1 VRRLIGVGVGPGD
14 PELITVK
21 AIRVLRTADLVLV
34 PVLGRPGEEDR
45 AETGRAEATVRA
57 HVDDAV
63 IRRVA
68 FALND
73 TGGVTPDRAS
83 AWDAAAD
90 AVTGAFAAGAGTVA
104 FATLGDPALYSTFS
118 YLAQSVTERDPGVTV
133 ETVPGITALQDLAA
147 RSGTVLAEGTES
159 LVLLPLTAGPGAL
172 AEALAAHDTVVAYK
186 LSAAGP
192 LETVRK
198 ALAEVGRLDSAVF
211 GARVGLAG
219 EDIRPAAS
227 VEAGERVPYLATL
240 ISTGRRGGRGSRL
253 GGKAAAGAAAAAP
266 AERAAGP
273 ASGAAGPARGT
284 AGPADGT
291 AGAASGATDPARG
304 TAGPVRGTADPVRGT
319 AGPADGAAGAA
330 SGAADADRRAAG
342 PADGIAGAASEAAG
356 PANGTAGPASGAAD
370 SAGQAGDSR
379 GGST

>member
-1 VRRLIGVGVGPGD
+1 MRRLIGVGVGPGD

-57 HVDDAV
+57 HVDGAV

-73 TGGVTPDRAS
+73 TGGVTPDRAA

-118 YLAQSVTERDPGVTV
+118 YLAQSVTARDPGVTV

-186 LSAAGP
+186 LSAAGS

-198 ALAEVGRLDSAVF
+198 ALAEAGRLDGAVF

-240 ISTGRRGGRGSRL
+240 ISTGRRDGRGRL
-253 GGKAAAGAAAAAP
+253 GGKAAGRRGGPGREGCGPGQCGCGGP
-266 AERAAGP
+266 AER
-273 ASGAAGPARGT
+273 
-284 AGPADGT
+284 
-291 AGAASGATDPARG
+291 
-304 TAGPVRGTADPVRGT
+304 
-319 AGPADGAAGAA
+319 AAGAA
-330 SGAADADRRAAG
+330 SGAADPARRAAG
-342 PADGIAGAASEAAG
+342 PADGISGAASGAAG
-356 PANGTAGPASGAAD
+356 PANGTAGPARGAAD

-379 GGST
+379 GGSV

>member
-1 VRRLIGVGVGPGD
+1 MRRLIGVGVGPGD

-73 TGGVTPDRAS
+73 TGGVTPGRAS

-273 ASGAAGPARGT
+273 ARGT

-291 AGAASGATDPARG
+291 AGAASGATDPAPG
-304 TAGPVRGTADPVRGT
+304 TADPARGTADPVRGT

-330 SGAADADRRAAG
+330 SGDADADRRAAG

>member
-21 AIRVLRTADLVLV
+21 AIRVLRTADVVLV
-34 PVLGRPGEEDR
+34 PVLARSGEEDQ

-57 HVDDAV
+57 HVDGAV

-73 TGGVTPDRAS
+73 TGGITRARAA

-90 AVTGAFAAGAGTVA
+90 AVTGAFVAGAGTVA

-118 YLAQSVTERDPGVTV
+118 YLAQGVTARDPGVTV

-198 ALAEVGRLDSAVF
+198 ALAEAGRLDGAVF

-227 VEAGERVPYLATL
+227 VEAEERVPYLATL

-253 GGKAAAGAAAAAP
+253 GGKAAAGAAAA
-266 AERAAGP
+266 GL
-273 ASGAAGPARGT
+273 
-284 AGPADGT
+284 ADGT
-291 AGAASGATDPARG
+291 ADLARG
-304 TAGPVRGTADPVRGT
+304 S
-319 AGPADGAAGAA
+319 AGPADGAAGLARG
-330 SGAADADRRAAG
+330 SAG
-342 PADGIAGAASEAAG
+342 PADGAAGLASGAAGPPDGTEGPASEAAG
-356 PANGTAGPASGAAD
+356 PARGALGPTDVTAGLASGAAG
-370 SAGQAGDSR
+370 STGQAG
-379 GGST
+379 GSV

>member
-1 VRRLIGVGVGPGD
+1 MRRLIGVGVGPGD

-57 HVDDAV
+57 HVDGAV

-73 TGGVTPDRAS
+73 TAGVTPARAA

-118 YLAQSVTERDPGVTV
+118 YLAQGVTARDPGVAV

-198 ALAEVGRLDSAVF
+198 ALAVAGRLDGAVF

-253 GGKAAAGAAAAAP
+253 GGKAAAGAAAA
-266 AERAAGP
+266 
-273 ASGAAGPARGT
+273 
-284 AGPADGT
+284 GPADG
-291 AGAASGATDPARG
+291 AANLARG
-304 TAGPVRGTADPVRGT
+304 A
-319 AGPADGAAGAA
+319 AGPADGAAGLT
-330 SGAADADRRAAG
+330 SGPAG
-342 PADGIAGAASEAAG
+342 PAR
-356 PANGTAGPASGAAD
+356 GAAD
-370 SAGQAGDSR
+370 SAGQAGRVGDSR
-379 GGST
+379 GGSV

>member
-1 VRRLIGVGVGPGD
+1 MGVGPGD

-57 HVDDAV
+57 HVDGAV

-73 TGGVTPDRAS
+73 TGGVTPDRAA

-118 YLAQSVTERDPGVTV
+118 YLAQSVTARDPVVTV

-198 ALAEVGRLDSAVF
+198 ALAEAGRLDGAVF

-240 ISTGRRGGRGSRL
+240 ISTGRRDGRGSRL
-253 GGKAAAGAAAAAP
+253 GGKAAAGAAP
-266 AERAAGP
+266 AGPADGAAGP
-273 ASGAAGPARGT
+273 ASGAA
-284 AGPADGT
+284 
-291 AGAASGATDPARG
+291 DPA
-304 TAGPVRGTADPVRGT
+304 
-319 AGPADGAAGAA
+319 
-330 SGAADADRRAAG
+330 RRAAG
-342 PADGIAGAASEAAG
+342 PADGIAGAASGAA
-356 PANGTAGPASGAAD
+356 ALARGAAD

-379 GGST
+379 GGSV

>member
-1 VRRLIGVGVGPGD
+1 MGVGPGD

-118 YLAQSVTERDPGVTV
+118 YLAQSVTARDPGSRWR
-133 ETVPGITALQDLAA
+133 PCQA
-147 RSGTVLAEGTES
+147 S
-159 LVLLPLTAGPGAL
+159 PLCRTWP
-172 AEALAAHDTVVAYK
+172 
-186 LSAAGP
+186 
-192 LETVRK
+192 R
-198 ALAEVGRLDSAVF
+198 
-211 GARVGLAG
+211 
-219 EDIRPAAS
+219 
-227 VEAGERVPYLATL
+227 
-240 ISTGRRGGRGSRL
+240 
-253 GGKAAAGAAAAAP
+253 GAAPCWPRAP
-266 AERAAGP
+266 
-273 ASGAAGPARGT
+273 
-284 AGPADGT
+284 
-291 AGAASGATDPARG
+291 
-304 TAGPVRGTADPVRGT
+304 
-319 AGPADGAAGAA
+319 
-330 SGAADADRRAAG
+330 
-342 PADGIAGAASEAAG
+342 
-356 PANGTAGPASGAAD
+356 
-370 SAGQAGDSR
+370 SR
-379 GGST
+379 WCCCR

>member
-1 VRRLIGVGVGPGD
+1 
-14 PELITVK
+14 
-21 AIRVLRTADLVLV
+21 V

-57 HVDDAV
+57 HVDGAV

-73 TGGVTPDRAS
+73 TGGVTPDRAA

-118 YLAQSVTERDPGVTV
+118 YLAQGVAARDPGVTV

-198 ALAEVGRLDSAVF
+198 ALAEAGRLDGAVF

-240 ISTGRRGGRGSRL
+240 ISTGRRDGRGSRL
-253 GGKAAAGAAAAAP
+253 GGKAAAGAAAAGP

-273 ASGAAGPARGT
+273 AGAA
-284 AGPADGT
+284 
-291 AGAASGATDPARG
+291 
-304 TAGPVRGTADPVRGT
+304 

-330 SGAADADRRAAG
+330 SGAAGPARRAADPVRRAAG
-342 PADGIAGAASEAAG
+342 PADGIAGAASGAAG
-356 PANGTAGPASGAAD
+356 PVNGPAGPAGGAAALARGAAD

-379 GGST
+379 GGSV

>member
-21 AIRVLRTADLVLV
+21 AIRVLRTADVVLV
-34 PVLGRPGEEDR
+34 PVLGRPGAEDR

-57 HVDDAV
+57 HVDGAV

-73 TGGVTPDRAS
+73 TGGVTPDRAA

-118 YLAQSVTERDPGVTV
+118 YLAQGVTARDPGVTV

-147 RSGTVLAEGTES
+147 RSGTVLTEGTES

-186 LSAAGP
+186 LSAADP

-198 ALAEVGRLDSAVF
+198 ALAEAGRLDGAVF

-253 GGKAAAGAAAAAP
+253 GGKAAAGAAAARP
-266 AERAAGP
+266 ADGTAGPASEAADPARGAAGP
-273 ASGAAGPARGT
+273 DSGAAGPAGR
-284 AGPADGT
+284 AP
-291 AGAASGATDPARG
+291 DPAS
-304 TAGPVRGTADPVRGT
+304 GT
-319 AGPADGAAGAA
+319 AGPADGAAGPAH
-330 SGAADADRRAAG
+330 RAAG
-342 PADGIAGAASEAAG
+342 PAG
-356 PANGTAGPASGAAD
+356 GAAD

-379 GGST
+379 GGSV